1 MQAEKVG
8 YLNQRCNPA
17 VKLKNNN
24 DTVSQTNPTDLRAPF
39 GAVLSFCS
47 QELID
52 RGNEICSCF
61 AATSTAAPELTFSA
75 GDQSKPPKGRRA
87 GQNHNQD
94 RSVGHTHTSVA
105 KHAHTQLGADALR
118 LRFHTFH
125 MTHNATISVAQAQHR
140 DQGTK
145 D

>member
-1 MQAEKVG
+1 MPITEFKVQSPTTDQQMQAEKVG
-8 YLNQRCNPA
+8 YLNQRCNPV
-17 VKLKNNN
+17 VKLKNNS
-24 DTVSQTNPTDLRAPF
+24 DAVSQTSPTDLRAPF
-39 GAVLSFCS
+39 RAVPSFCS

-94 RSVGHTHTSVA
+94 RSVGHTHKCGQTCS
-105 KHAHTQLGADALR
+105 HTAGTAA
-118 LRFHTFH
+118 
-125 MTHNATISVAQAQHR
+125 AVSYISH
-140 DQGTK
+140 DL
-145 D
+145 